1 LVDLAEIQAAYYM
14 VAATGVLIAAVFYV
28 LNMRETTRNRRM
40 ALTNSLMQNF
50 TSEEG
55 SRRWM
60 ELMQTEWKDFD
71 DFRAKYDSSVNID
84 NFAKRNYIWN
94 TCDMLGY
101 QYMSG
106 QLDLGTL
113 WSICNTAVSSAWDK
127 FGPIILE
134 YKRLGEYYKHMWENF
149 EYLAYVMSKA
159 MAKADPGYKVPPVYR
174 SDEYYREFR
183 KSNHPFEST

>member
-1 LVDLAEIQAAYYM
+1 MVDLAEIQAAYYM
-14 VAATGVLIAAVFYV
+14 VAATGVLVAAVFYI

-55 SRRWM
+55 SKRWM
-60 ELMQTEWKDFD
+60 ELMLMEWKDFD
-71 DFRAKYDSSVNID
+71 DFRAKYDSSVNSD

-101 QYMSG
+101 QYKSG

-113 WSICNTAVSSAWDK
+113 WSICNDAVPSTWHK
-127 FGPIILE
+127 FGPIIQE
-134 YKRLGEYYKHMWENF
+134 YKKRREYPKHVWENF

-159 MAKADPGYKVPPVYR
+159 MAKADPEYKIPPVYR
-174 SDEYYREFR
+174 SDEYYREFK
-183 KSNHPFEST
+183 KSNHPFE